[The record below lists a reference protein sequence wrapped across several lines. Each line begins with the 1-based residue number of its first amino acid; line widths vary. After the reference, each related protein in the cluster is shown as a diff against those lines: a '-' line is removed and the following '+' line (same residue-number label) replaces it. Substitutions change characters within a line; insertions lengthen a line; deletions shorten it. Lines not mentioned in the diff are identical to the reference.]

1 MSEQQSGAGYP
12 QQPTSGQPQQ
22 QPYPQAPYASPQAQY
37 QAQQQAQQQYAVY
50 APPAPSLFDKLGVPS
65 MPAIL
70 GLSGLGLLALAG
82 LIAGTSS
89 GGSGSDEFS
98 GLDGTTLSGFVRD
111 ELGGGVLS
119 ILVAVI
125 VTFALTLFTGEK
137 LRNLWKVLTVAGA
150 AIYLSELLFTMLALG
165 DGSSASDAS
174 AWIGA
179 LLLTAAYGLF
189 AAGAVMV
196 PGKAVAQP
204 AAAPAVPQG
213 YPTGQQPA
221 VQPQAPQAP
230 PGTQQNQWP
239 QAPQQ

>member
-22 QPYPQAPYASPQAQY
+22 QAYPQAPYASPQAQY
-37 QAQQQAQQQYAVY
+37 QAQQQYAAY

-70 GLSGLGLLALAG
+70 GLAGLGLLALAG

-89 GGSGSDEFS
+89 GGSGSDDFS
-98 GLDGTTLSGFVRD
+98 GLDGTTLSGFVGE
-111 ELGGGVLS
+111 ELNGGILS
-119 ILVAVI
+119 ILVGVI
-125 VTFALTLFTGEK
+125 VMYALTLFTGEK
-137 LRNLWKVLTVAGA
+137 LRSLWKALTIAGS
-150 AIYLSELLFTMLALG
+150 AIFLAQLLFTMLALG

-174 AWIGA
+174 AWIGV
-179 LLLTAAYGLF
+179 LLLAVAYGLF
-189 AAGAVMV
+189 TAGAILV
-196 PGKAVAQP
+196 PGKPGAP
-204 AAAPAVPQG
+204 AAAQAAPQS

>member
-1 MSEQQSGAGYP
+1 MSEQQSGAAYP

-22 QPYPQAPYASPQAQY
+22 QAYPQAPYASPQAQY
-37 QAQQQAQQQYAVY
+37 QAQQQYAAY

-70 GLSGLGLLALAG
+70 GLSGLGALALAG

-89 GGSGSDEFS
+89 GGSDFA

-111 ELGGGVLS
+111 ELNGGVLS
-119 ILVAVI
+119 ILVGVI
-125 VTFALTLFTGEK
+125 VMFALTLFTGER
-137 LRNLWKVLTVAGA
+137 LRPLWKVLTIAGGTIFLA
-150 AIYLSELLFTMLALG
+150 RLLFTMLALG
-165 DGSSASDAS
+165 DGNSASDAS

-179 LLLTAAYGLF
+179 LLLVAAYGLF
-189 AAGAVMV
+189 VAGALMV
-196 PGKAVAQP
+196 PGSASAQQAPP
-204 AAAPAVPQG
+204 AAGQG

-221 VQPQAPQAP
+221 VQPQNPQAP
-230 PGTQQNQWP
+230 PANQQNQWP

>member
-22 QPYPQAPYASPQAQY
+22 QAYPQAPYASPQAQY
-37 QAQQQAQQQYAVY
+37 QAQQQYAAY

-70 GLSGLGLLALAG
+70 GLSGLGTLVLAG

-98 GLDGTTLSGFVRD
+98 SLDGTTLSTFVSS
-111 ELGGGVLS
+111 EISGGVLS

-137 LRNLWKVLTVAGA
+137 LRTLWKALTIAGA
-150 AIYLSELLFTMLALG
+150 SLFLAKLLFTMLALG
-165 DGSSASDAS
+165 EGDSASDAS

-179 LLLTAAYGLF
+179 LLLVAAYGLF

-196 PGKAVAQP
+196 PGSAAP
-204 AAAPAVPQG
+204 AAAPAAPQA

-230 PGTQQNQWP
+230 PATQQNPWP

>member
-22 QPYPQAPYASPQAQY
+22 QAYPQAPYASPQAQY
-37 QAQQQAQQQYAVY
+37 QAQQQYAAY

-70 GLSGLGLLALAG
+70 GLSGLGMLLLAG

-89 GGSGSDEFS
+89 GGSGDSEFS
-98 GLDGTTLSGFVRD
+98 SGGLDGTTLSSFVGG

-125 VTFALTLFTGEK
+125 VTYALTLFTGEK
-137 LRNLWKVLTVAGA
+137 LRTLWKALTIAGA
-150 AIYLSELLFTMLALG
+150 ALFLAKLLFTMLALG

-174 AWIGA
+174 AWIAA
-179 LLLTAAYGLF
+179 LLLVAAYGLF

-196 PGKAVAQP
+196 PGSAAAQP
-204 AAAPAVPQG
+204 AAPAAPQG

-230 PGTQQNQWP
+230 PGTQQNPWP

>member
-22 QPYPQAPYASPQAQY
+22 QAYPQAPYASPQAQY
-37 QAQQQAQQQYAVY
+37 QAQQQYASY

-70 GLSGLGLLALAG
+70 GLSGLGALALAG

-89 GGSGSDEFS
+89 GGSDDFG

-111 ELGGGVLS
+111 ELSGGVLS
-119 ILVAVI
+119 ILVGVI
-125 VTFALTLFTGEK
+125 VMFALTLFAGER
-137 LRNLWKVLTVAGA
+137 LRSLWKALAVAGGA
-150 AIYLSELLFTMLALG
+150 LFLAKLLFTMLALG

-179 LLLTAAYGLF
+179 LLLVAAYGLF
-189 AAGAVMV
+189 VAGAVMV
-196 PGKAVAQP
+196 PGKAGGQV
-204 AAAPAVPQG
+204 AAPAAPQA

-221 VQPQAPQAP
+221 VQPQAPHAPQAP

>member
-1 MSEQQSGAGYP
+1 MSEQQQGAGYP

-22 QPYPQAPYASPQAQY
+22 QAYPQAPYASPQAQY
-37 QAQQQAQQQYAVY
+37 QQQQQYAAY

-70 GLSGLGLLALAG
+70 GLSGLGALVLAG

-89 GGSGSDEFS
+89 GGSDEF
-98 GLDGTTLSGFVRD
+98 GDGTVLSGFVRD

-137 LRNLWKVLTVAGA
+137 LRMLWKTLTVAGA
-150 AIYLSELLFTMLALG
+150 SIFLAKLLFTVLALG
-165 DGSSASDAS
+165 DGDSASDPS
-174 AWIGA
+174 AWIGTFF
-179 LLLTAAYGLF
+179 LVGAYALF
-189 AAGAVMV
+189 AAGAVMT
-196 PGKAVAQP
+196 PGSAAAAQP
-204 AAAPAVPQG
+204 AAPQS

-221 VQPQAPQAP
+221 VQPQAPQPA
-230 PGTQQNQWP
+230 PGTQQNPWP

>member
-22 QPYPQAPYASPQAQY
+22 QAYPQAPYASPQAQY
-37 QAQQQAQQQYAVY
+37 QAQQQQYAY

-70 GLSGLGLLALAG
+70 GLCGLGSLVLAG

-89 GGSGSDEFS
+89 GGSDEF
-98 GLDGTTLSGFVRD
+98 GRDGTVLSSFVSG
-111 ELGGGVLS
+111 ELSGGVLS
-119 ILVAVI
+119 LLVAVI
-125 VTFALTLFTGEK
+125 VLFALTLFTGEK
-137 LRNLWKVLTVAGA
+137 LRNLWKSLTVAGA
-150 AIYLSELLFTMLALG
+150 SIFLAQLLFTVLALG
-165 DGSSASDAS
+165 DGDSASDPS

-179 LLLTAAYGLF
+179 LFLVAAYGLF

-196 PGKAVAQP
+196 PGSAAAAQP
-204 AAAPAVPQG
+204 AAPAAPQG
-213 YPTGQQPA
+213 YPTGTQPA

-230 PGTQQNQWP
+230 ATQQNPWP

>member
-22 QPYPQAPYASPQAQY
+22 QAYPQAPYASPQAQY
-37 QAQQQAQQQYAVY
+37 QAQQQYAAY

-70 GLSGLGLLALAG
+70 GLCGLGALVLAG

-89 GGSGSDEFS
+89 GGSSDFGDGTVLSSFVAGEFS
-98 GLDGTTLSGFVRD
+98 GDI
-111 ELGGGVLS
+111 LS

-125 VTFALTLFTGEK
+125 VMFALTLFTGEK
-137 LRNLWKVLTVAGA
+137 LRNLWKTLAVVGA
-150 AIYLSELLFTMLALG
+150 SIFLARLLFTVLSLG
-165 DGSSASDAS
+165 DGDSAADAS

-179 LLLTAAYGLF
+179 LLLVAAYGLF

-196 PGKAVAQP
+196 PGSAAPAQP
-204 AAAPAVPQG
+204 AAPAGPAPQPG

-230 PGTQQNQWP
+230 PATQQNPWP

>member
-22 QPYPQAPYASPQAQY
+22 QAYPQAPYASPQAQY
-37 QAQQQAQQQYAVY
+37 QAQQQYAAYAQ
-50 APPAPSLFDKLGVPS
+50 PGPSLFDKLGVPS

-70 GLSGLGLLALAG
+70 GLCGLGALALSGL
-82 LIAGTSS
+82 ITGTS
-89 GGSGSDEFS
+89 DETDLQ
-98 GLDGTTLSGFVRD
+98 LDVAAHLFGIPS
-111 ELGGGVLS
+111 VLT
-119 ILVAVI
+119 AVI
-125 VTFALTLFTGEK
+125 VMFALALFAGEQ
-137 LRNLWKVLTVAGA
+137 LRTLWKALTVAGA
-150 AIYLSELLFTMLALG
+150 AVFLAGFLYDVLSLP
-165 DGSSASDAS
+165 DGSTGSDAS

-179 LLLTAAYGLF
+179 LLLVAAYGLF

-196 PGKAVAQP
+196 PA
-204 AAAPAVPQG
+204 PQG

-230 PGTQQNQWP
+230 PTAQQNQWP

>member
-22 QPYPQAPYASPQAQY
+22 PAYPQAPYASPQAQY
-37 QAQQQAQQQYAVY
+37 QAQQQYAAY

-70 GLSGLGLLALAG
+70 GLSGLGALVLAG

-89 GGSGSDEFS
+89 GGGSDEY
-98 GLDGTTLSGFVRD
+98 GDGTVLSSFVAD
-111 ELGGGVLS
+111 EISGGVLS
-119 ILVAVI
+119 ILAAVI

-137 LRNLWKVLTVAGA
+137 LRNLWKTLAVAGA
-150 AIYLSELLFTMLALG
+150 VIFLARLLFTVLSLG
-165 DGSSASDAS
+165 DGDSAADAS
-174 AWIGA
+174 AWIGT
-179 LLLTAAYGLF
+179 LLLVAAYGLF

-196 PGKAVAQP
+196 PGSAAAAQP
-204 AAAPAVPQG
+204 AATAGPAPQPG

-230 PGTQQNQWP
+230 PATQQNPWP

>member
-22 QPYPQAPYASPQAQY
+22 PAYPQAPYASPQAQY
-37 QAQQQAQQQYAVY
+37 QAQQQYAAY

-70 GLSGLGLLALAG
+70 GLSGLGALVLAG

-89 GGSGSDEFS
+89 GGSSEF
-98 GLDGTTLSGFVRD
+98 GEGTVLSGFVAG
-111 ELGGGVLS
+111 ELGSGVLS

-125 VTFALTLFTGEK
+125 VAFALTLFTGEK
-137 LRNLWKVLTVAGA
+137 LRNLWKTLAVAGT
-150 AIYLSELLFTMLALG
+150 AIFLARLLFTVLALG
-165 DGSSASDAS
+165 DGDSAADAS

-179 LLLTAAYGLF
+179 LLLVAAYGLF

-196 PGKAVAQP
+196 PGSAAAAQP
-204 AAAPAVPQG
+204 AAPAGPAPQPG
-213 YPTGQQPA
+213 YPTGQQQA

-230 PGTQQNQWP
+230 PATQQNPWP

>member
-22 QPYPQAPYASPQAQY
+22 PAYSQAPYASPQAQY
-37 QAQQQAQQQYAVY
+37 QAQQQYAAY

-70 GLSGLGLLALAG
+70 GLCGLAALVLAG

-89 GGSGSDEFS
+89 GGSSDYGEGTVLSSFVAGEFS
-98 GLDGTTLSGFVRD
+98 GD
-111 ELGGGVLS
+111 VLS
-119 ILVAVI
+119 ILVGVI
-125 VTFALTLFTGEK
+125 VMFALTLFTGEK
-137 LRNLWKVLTVAGA
+137 LRNLWKTLAVVGA
-150 AIYLSELLFTMLALG
+150 SIFLARLLFTVLSLG
-165 DGSSASDAS
+165 DGNSASDAS

-179 LLLTAAYGLF
+179 LLLVAAYGLF
-189 AAGAVMV
+189 AAGAIMV
-196 PGKAVAQP
+196 PGSAAAAQP
-204 AAAPAVPQG
+204 AAPAGPAPQPG

-230 PGTQQNQWP
+230 PAGQQNPWP

>member
-22 QPYPQAPYASPQAQY
+22 QAYPQAPYASPQAQY
-37 QAQQQAQQQYAVY
+37 QAQQQYAAY

-70 GLSGLGLLALAG
+70 GLSGLGALALAG
-82 LIAGTSS
+82 LINGTS
-89 GGSGSDEFS
+89 
-98 GLDGTTLSGFVRD
+98 DGTTLQEVVAGDINSGVQ
-111 ELGGGVLS
+111 S
-119 ILVAVI
+119 ILVGTI
-125 VTFALTLFTGEK
+125 VMFALTLFLGEK
-137 LRNLWKVLTVAGA
+137 LRNLWKTLTVVGA
-150 AIYLSELLFTMLALG
+150 AVFLAGFLQSLLALP
-165 DGSSASDAS
+165 DADSASDAS

-179 LLLTAAYGLF
+179 LLLVAAYGLF
-189 AAGAVMV
+189 ATGAVMV
-196 PGKAVAQP
+196 PGSAAQ
-204 AAAPAVPQG
+204 AAAPAAPQA

-230 PGTQQNQWP
+230 PATQQNPWP

>member
-1 MSEQQSGAGYP
+1 MSEQQQGAGYP

-22 QPYPQAPYASPQAQY
+22 QAYPQAPYASPQAQY
-37 QAQQQAQQQYAVY
+37 QAQQQYAAY

-70 GLSGLGLLALAG
+70 GLSGLGALVLAG

-89 GGSGSDEFS
+89 GGSDEF
-98 GLDGTTLSGFVRD
+98 GDGTVLSGFVHD
-111 ELGGGVLS
+111 ELSSGVLS

-125 VTFALTLFTGEK
+125 ALFALTLFAGEK
-137 LRNLWKVLTVAGA
+137 LRMLWKALTVAGA
-150 AIYLSELLFTMLALG
+150 TLFLAKLLYTILALG
-165 DGSSASDAS
+165 DGDSASDPS
-174 AWIGA
+174 AWIGTFF
-179 LLLTAAYGLF
+179 LVAAYGLF

-196 PGKAVAQP
+196 PGSAAAAAQP
-204 AAAPAVPQG
+204 AGPAPAAPQG

-221 VQPQAPQAP
+221 VQPQAPQPA
-230 PGTQQNQWP
+230 PGTQQNPWP

>member
-22 QPYPQAPYASPQAQY
+22 PAYPQAPYASPQAQY
-37 QAQQQAQQQYAVY
+37 QAQQQYAAY

-70 GLSGLGLLALAG
+70 GLSGLGALVLAG

-89 GGSGSDEFS
+89 GGGDEY
-98 GLDGTTLSGFVRD
+98 GLDGTALSSFVRD
-111 ELGGGVLS
+111 ELSGGVLS

-125 VTFALTLFTGEK
+125 AAFALTLFTGEK
-137 LRNLWKVLTVAGA
+137 LRSLWKALTVAGA
-150 AIYLSELLFTMLALG
+150 AIFLARLLFTVLALG
-165 DGSSASDAS
+165 DGDSASDPS

-179 LLLTAAYGLF
+179 LLLVAAYGLF
-189 AAGAVMV
+189 AAGAIMV
-196 PGKAVAQP
+196 PGSAAAAQP
-204 AAAPAVPQG
+204 AAPAPAPQPQG
-213 YPTGQQPA
+213 YPTGQQPS
-221 VQPQAPQAP
+221 VQPQVPQAPQ
-230 PGTQQNQWP
+230 TQQNPWP